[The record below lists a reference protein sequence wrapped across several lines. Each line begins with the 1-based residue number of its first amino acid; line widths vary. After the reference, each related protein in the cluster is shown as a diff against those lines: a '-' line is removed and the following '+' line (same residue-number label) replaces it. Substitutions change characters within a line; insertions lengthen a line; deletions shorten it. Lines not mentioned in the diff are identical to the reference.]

1 MKSFRTMIRL
11 AQSAALAAV
20 AAAAL
25 VAPASAA
32 ASGTQNVL
40 ITTKILKRASLTVLT
55 QPTAVVVTAA
65 DVARGYVDVAAPAQV
80 AIQSNSLAGY
90 LLEFASQGG
99 FMRQILVKGLAN
111 EVQLSPEGGTVMQSS
126 SGMGVTKTTL
136 ALAFRFVLAESTQQ
150 GTYPWPMRLS
160 VTPL

>member
-1 MKSFRTMIRL
+1 M
-11 AQSAALAAV
+11 AQSAALAAA

-32 ASGTQNVL
+32 ASGSQNVL
-40 ITTKILKRASLTVLT
+40 ITAKILKRASLTVVT

-65 DVARGYVDVAAPAQV
+65 DVARGYVDVPAPAQV

-90 LLEFASQGG
+90 SLEFASQGG

-111 EVQLSPEGGTVMQSS
+111 EVQLSPEGGAVMQSS
-126 SGMGVTKTTL
+126 SGIGVTKTTL
-136 ALAFRFVLAESTQQ
+136 ALSFRFVLAESTQQ